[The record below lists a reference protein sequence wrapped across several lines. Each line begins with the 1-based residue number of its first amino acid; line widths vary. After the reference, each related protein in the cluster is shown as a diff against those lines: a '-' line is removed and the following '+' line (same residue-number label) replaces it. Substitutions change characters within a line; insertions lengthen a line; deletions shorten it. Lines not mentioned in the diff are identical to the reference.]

1 MTQIDYIFGHL
12 FPTWLSTWRYNFKVW
27 ADLVTGNYE
36 AYACPWGDNAEQE
49 CYEWFWTSINLDDT
63 YTKSFLEN
71 LQKTIDLIDKGEIEL
86 IPFKWEDFDS
96 DWEDLNLD

>member
-27 ADLVTGNYE
+27 ADLMTGNYE
-36 AYACPWGDNAEQE
+36 AYACPWCDSCNSQEQE

-63 YTKSFLEN
+63 FTKSFLEY
-71 LQKTIDLIDKGEIEL
+71 LQKTIDLIDKGEIKL
-86 IPFKWEDFDS
+86 IPFKREDLDFD
-96 DWEDLNLD
+96 